1 MNAPPADI
9 QKMMARETIQTTSP
23 DALPSPTDICGFP
36 VRPLDQQ
43 QLINTLLIRAR
54 NNIQTTVH
62 YLNAHTFNL
71 AQQDP
76 EFHKN
81 LTTSDL
87 LYADGISV
95 VLAGRLLGQP
105 LPQRLTAADYFETFC
120 RQCARMNLSLFLL
133 GGASGVSEKTA
144 QALTERIENL
154 QVKGTNVI
162 VLPFTQEETTKMVE
176 AVNAFEPDVL
186 FIGMT
191 CPKQEKWL
199 AANRNHLTIPL
210 RWSVGALM
218 DYFAN
223 RELRAPQ
230 WLCRIGG
237 EWLFRLIHRP
247 GQRWRRYLLG
257 NARFAYYVLT
267 EKMLCQKGKHSS

>member
-154 QVKGTNVI
+154 QVKGTHKGYFDDNQSPAI
-162 VLPFTQEETTKMVE
+162 VKNINDSGANILIV
-176 AVNAFEPDVL
+176 
-186 FIGMT
+186 GMGS
-191 CPKQEKWL
+191 PKQEKWL